1 MTGGIPEMAFEVRA
15 LWARTGIRRW
25 PGRLVLVSLPHSSL
39 AEATRL
45 IANAAE
51 GGRAR
56 SFAGLVVEE
65 DEVSLTIEDATWSEA
80 AGRIA
85 HNAVAGP
92 YAAIT
97 LELDVDLGVCGF
109 LLPAARLLAEA
120 GISIVPQCG
129 YLKDHLVI
137 RDADAD
143 RAVAILEGL
152 VAAASES
159 VSGA

>member
-1 MTGGIPEMAFEVRA
+1 MGVEVRA

-25 PGRLVLVSLPHSSL
+25 PGRLTLVSLPHSSL
-39 AEATRL
+39 PEAARL
-45 IANAAE
+45 IAGVAE
-51 GGRAR
+51 PGRAR
-56 SFAGLVVEE
+56 SFAGLVVED
-65 DEVSLTIEDATWSEA
+65 DEVSLTIDDTVWNEV
-80 AGRIA
+80 AGLIA
-85 HNAVAGP
+85 HAAVAGP

-97 LELDVDLGVCGF
+97 LELDVDLGVCGY

-137 RDADAD
+137 RDEDAE

-152 VAAASES
+152 VAEAAE
-159 VSGA
+159 APNRA

>member
-1 MTGGIPEMAFEVRA
+1 MGVEVRA

-39 AEATRL
+39 AEAARL
-45 IANAAE
+45 IASAAE
-51 GGRAR
+51 SGRAR

-65 DEVSLTIEDATWSEA
+65 DEVSLTIDDTTWSEV

-97 LELDVDLGVCGF
+97 LELDVDLGVCGY

-143 RAVAILEGL
+143 RAVRILEDL
-152 VAAASES
+152 VVAAAETPDR
-159 VSGA
+159 A

>member
-1 MTGGIPEMAFEVRA
+1 MPEMGAEVRA

-25 PGRLVLVSLPHSSL
+25 PGRLALVSLPHSSL
-39 AEATRL
+39 PEVARL
-45 IANAAE
+45 IASVAE
-51 GGRAR
+51 GGRAL
-56 SFAGLVVEE
+56 SFAGLVVED
-65 DEVSLTIEDATWSEA
+65 DEASLTIDDMAWNEA
-80 AGRIA
+80 AERIA

-92 YAAIT
+92 YVAIT
-97 LELDVDLGVCGF
+97 LELDVDLGVCGY

-143 RAVAILEGL
+143 RAVAILDGL
-152 VAAASES
+152 VAGAAASAS
-159 VSGA
+159 VPL